1 MYAVIGAGPMGLAT
15 ARNLQ
20 KLDIPFVGFEG
31 HHDVGGLWDI
41 DNPHSTMYET
51 AHLISSK
58 RMTEFSEYPMPDS
71 VASYPHHSELR
82 QYFQDFAD
90 TFDLKSYYEFATR
103 VISLEPEGDGWRLI
117 SEHNGKQ
124 QSRVFTG
131 VLIANGTLHKPNMPD
146 LPGEFAGQLIH
157 SSQYR
162 DPSVFND
169 KRVLIVGCGNSG
181 ADIAVDAVHHAKS
194 VAISLRR
201 GYYFLPK
208 FINGRPID
216 TLGGKLKLP
225 RKAKQRLDAA
235 MISMVVGK
243 PSDYGLPDPDYRMYE
258 SHPVINSL
266 VLHHLGHGDI
276 TPRPNISNIEGHT
289 VTFSDGSSGDYDL
302 ILMATGYL
310 LDYPFI
316 ERKYLNWPN
325 EQDAPQLY
333 MNVFHPDYDTLF
345 MMGMVE
351 AAGLGWE
358 GRNQQA
364 RLVALYIKQREQSTA
379 AANRFDAIKRARSNE
394 TLDGGYD
401 YIKLARMAYY
411 VNKDEYLATL
421 AKHIAELQA
430 DEYKPAAQ
438 QSTSKTMNVKAKR
451 FKSRLFNKQKHHPDH
466 SR

>member
-20 KLDIPFVGFEG
+20 QQNIDFVGFEG
-31 HHDVGGLWDI
+31 HSDVGGLWDI
-41 DNPHSTMYET
+41 DNPHSTMYQT

-58 RMTEFSEYPMPDS
+58 HMTEFTAFPMADS

-90 TFDLKSYYEFATR
+90 QFNLKSHYEFSTR
-103 VISLEPEGDGWRLI
+103 VISLEPEGDSWRLI
-117 SEHNGKQ
+117 SECAGVQ
-124 QSRVFTG
+124 QSRLFDG
-131 VLIANGTLHKPNMPD
+131 VLIANGTLHKPNMPT
-146 LPGEFAGQLIH
+146 LPGDFAGRLMH
-157 SSQYR
+157 SSEYR
-162 DPSVFND
+162 NPNIFKD

-194 VAISLRR
+194 VDISLRR

-208 FINGRPID
+208 FIKGRPID

-225 RKAKQRLDAA
+225 RQAKQRIDAA
-235 MISMVVGK
+235 MISMIVGK

-276 TPRPNISNIEGHT
+276 KPRRDIRQIAGHT
-289 VTFSDGSSGDYDL
+289 VIFNNGESGDYDL

-316 ERKYLNWPN
+316 ERKYLNWPI

-333 MNVFHPDYDTLF
+333 MNVFHPNYDNLF

-364 RLVALYIKQREQSTA
+364 RLVALYIKQRQQNSA
-379 AANRFDAIKRARSNE
+379 AADRFDEIKSERSAV

-411 VNKDEYLATL
+411 VNKDEYLTTL
-421 AKHIAELQA
+421 ATHIAELQT
-430 DEYKPAAQ
+430 DENNSEPQNKGFWIKN
-438 QSTSKTMNVKAKR
+438 SKFKNLTNKILKR
-451 FKSRLFNKQKHHPDH
+451 KQRQTDISP
-466 SR
+466 